1 MTATD
6 VPVQY
11 FGQLERS
18 PDGFPLGR
26 AVPRQSSDQQGTGR
40 EQVRSRR
47 RGRRRLIDLA
57 LTAAEPFP
65 DGLDRRTSC
74 AWIRGLARSVVG
86 VNRKETVREME

>member
-40 EQVRSRR
+40 EQVGNRSDP
-47 RGRRRLIDLA
+47 GGV
-57 LTAAEPFP
+57 AAE
-65 DGLDRRTSC
+65 GSLTWR
-74 AWIRGLARSVVG
+74 
-86 VNRKETVREME
+86 

>member
-1 MTATD
+1 MIRHGRSGPIFRSARAKSRRVPFGSCCTA
-6 VPVQY
+6 
-11 FGQLERS
+11 
-18 PDGFPLGR
+18 
-26 AVPRQSSDQQGTGR
+26 ASSDQQGTGR

-86 VNRKETVREME
+86 VNRKESA